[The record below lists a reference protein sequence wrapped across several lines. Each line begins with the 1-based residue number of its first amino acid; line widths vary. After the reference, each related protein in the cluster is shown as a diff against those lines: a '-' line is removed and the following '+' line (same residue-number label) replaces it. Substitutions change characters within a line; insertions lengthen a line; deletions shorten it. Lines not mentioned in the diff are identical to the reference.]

1 MAFSNPHGAGFGQI
15 AEADVYRGKIVR
27 CQESLVMSV
36 AQHTVRKRE
45 LMAGEEPSCMTE
57 RLVAEG
63 HGDTFKGR
71 RTTTSGRIWSM

>member
-1 MAFSNPHGAGFGQI
+1 
-15 AEADVYRGKIVR
+15 
-27 CQESLVMSV
+27 MSV

-63 HGDTFKGR
+63 DGDTFSGK
-71 RTTTSGRIWSM
+71 RTTTSGRIWSSVSR